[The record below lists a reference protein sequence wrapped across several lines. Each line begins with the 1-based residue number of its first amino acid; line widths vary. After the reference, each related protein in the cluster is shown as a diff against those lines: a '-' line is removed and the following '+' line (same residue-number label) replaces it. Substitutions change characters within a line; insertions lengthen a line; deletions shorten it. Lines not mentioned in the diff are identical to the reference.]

1 MSSFLVLNTT
11 IKEQAKPPQ
20 IGIES
25 FRNNPKLT
33 KSGKALVTNFAVL
46 ANFKMSLNL
55 KLLY

>member
-11 IKEQAKPPQ
+11 INKEQAKPPQ

-33 KSGKALVTNFAVL
+33 KSGKDLVTNFAVL
-46 ANFKMSLNL
+46 ASLRCH
-55 KLLY
+55 

>member
-1 MSSFLVLNTT
+1 MSRFLVLNTT

-33 KSGKALVTNFAVL
+33 KSGKDLVTNFAVL
-46 ANFKMSLNL
+46 ASLRCH
-55 KLLY
+55 

>member
-1 MSSFLVLNTT
+1 MSNFLVLNTT

-46 ANFKMSLNL
+46 ASLRCH
-55 KLLY
+55 